1 MGRKYTIRHA
11 TRRKLEGCAKL
22 CDTINQHLAD
32 VASAYEEHEKER
44 YEAML
49 EIGRIVDAARTLML
63 DLRKNL

>member
-22 CDTINQHLAD
+22 CDTINMHLSN
-32 VASAYEEHEKER
+32 VAPEYEEREKLI

-49 EIGRIVDAARTLML
+49 EIGHIVDAARVLML
-63 DLRKNL
+63 ELRKNI

>member
-32 VASAYEEHEKER
+32 VAPSYEEHEKER
-44 YEAML
+44 YEVMI
-49 EIGRIVDAARTLML
+49 EIGRIVDAARQLML